1 MVARSSAETEYRGMA
16 QGVCELLWIKNLL
29 QELIIPH
36 TLPMKL
42 FCDNK
47 TACDIA
53 HNPVHHDR
61 IKHVEIYSTLLKN
74 S

>member
-1 MVARSSAETEYRGMA
+1 MA
-16 QGVCELLWIKNLL
+16 QGVYELPWIKNLL
-29 QELIIPH
+29 QELKIPH
-36 TLPMKL
+36 TFLMKL
-42 FCDNK
+42 FYDNK
-47 TACDIA
+47 AACDIA